1 MSMHLKLNIF
11 SLNYAVSDSFTK
23 PGGLERSTDAFKETH
38 NLTQALDDTLFGG
51 CSKRGKHHS
60 VLSMSLKNQQ
70 LPRRMKHLPNPRK
83 YMPQRFLALWSS
95 YWYHHS

>member
-1 MSMHLKLNIF
+1 MSLHLKLNIF

-51 CSKRGKHHS
+51 CSKRDKHHS

-83 YMPQRFLALWSS
+83 YMP
-95 YWYHHS
+95 